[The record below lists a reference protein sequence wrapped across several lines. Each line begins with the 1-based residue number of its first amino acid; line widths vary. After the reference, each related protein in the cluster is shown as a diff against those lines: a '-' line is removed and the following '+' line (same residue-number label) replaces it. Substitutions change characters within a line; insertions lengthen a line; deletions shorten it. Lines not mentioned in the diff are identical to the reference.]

1 MKKLLGR
8 LFILGAVAGAV
19 AGVVVAVRGYLR
31 GGVAARDVVQVTF
44 DDGSTRSFASNTPEG
59 EEFTDIARKLVEMG
73 V

>member
-8 LFILGAVAGAV
+8 LVILGAV

-31 GGVAARDVVQVTF
+31 GGATAKDVAHVTF

-59 EEFTDIARKLVEMG
+59 EELADIARKLVEMG

>member
-8 LFILGAVAGAV
+8 LVILGAVAGAAV
-19 AGVVVAVRGYLR
+19 AIGGYLR
-31 GGVAARDVVQVTF
+31 GGPAAKDVVQITF
-44 DDGSTRSFASNTPEG
+44 DDGSQSSLASNMPEG